1 MRLKTLLVVVILAV
15 LAVIAITG
23 VTILNNQ
30 RPVTEVTVTHGVV
43 KATSTTGTGL
53 GTVRTFF
60 IPIQVDG
67 ISAEEQYLSGTL
79 TTLGEGVKG
88 DQELRGSNLVFVF
101 GGEANQ
107 LVVGGISLYPP
118 AGATLAIGEETVRP
132 VIGGSGTY
140 EGATG
145 EVVST
150 NFGDEGWSH
159 VFRVTTG

>member
-1 MRLKTLLVVVILAV
+1 MKLKELLVVVV
-15 LAVIAITG
+15 LAALTVVAISG
-23 VTILNNQ
+23 VTIFNNQ
-30 RPVTEVTVTHGVV
+30 RSVTEVAVTHGVV

-60 IPIQVDG
+60 IPFEVDG
-67 ISAEEQYLSGTL
+67 ISSDEQYLSGTL

-88 DQELRGSNLVFVF
+88 DQEIRGSNLTFVF
-101 GGEANQ
+101 GDEANQ
-107 LVVGGISLYPP
+107 LVVGGISLYPA

-150 NFGDEGWSH
+150 NLGDEGWSH
-159 VFRVTTG
+159 VFRITMG